1 MSWAMVGKRALVGK
15 GAMGGKGAMLGKGGK
30 LLGKAVKVLLVQIDD
45 SGMTIVER
53 VL

>member
-1 MSWAMVGKRALVGK
+1 MGKGSMVGK
-15 GAMGGKGAMLGKGGK
+15 GAMVGAGGHGEQGGHCGGE